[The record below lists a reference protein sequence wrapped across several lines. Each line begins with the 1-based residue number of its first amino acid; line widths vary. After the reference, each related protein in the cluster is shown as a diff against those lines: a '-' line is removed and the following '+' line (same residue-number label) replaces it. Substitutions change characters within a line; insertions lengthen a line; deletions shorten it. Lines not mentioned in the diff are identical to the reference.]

1 MDVVA
6 FENRNF
12 ETIDALIRKNDISCE
27 WQQMQ
32 GCHAF
37 FSKVEFEEAKKDII
51 ELQKRSPVLGS
62 SVRII
67 ENKEE
72 LTDLKIP
79 TALGAVV
86 QARAAKLSPYKLVS
100 SILEKLIRTSNLNL
114 QTSTPVLSLTPEIS
128 GASSWSVLTSR
139 GSVSASNVIFTTNGY
154 TGYLVSQ
161 LQSCIVPVR
170 GEMSALQAPNSLL
183 QQPLSYTYRFIG
195 GSGQTKEQND
205 YLVQRPVSTDGD
217 GGGELMFG
225 GGRFKALHEGVKVD
239 NDSTIDAP
247 VAEYL
252 RERLLHILD
261 IEESAKV
268 STESLNKEKELV
280 AKGEWTGIMG
290 FSRDGYPW
298 VGAVPDA
305 PGLWLS
311 AGYNGSGSLFTLSFR
326 TMFALLSLLIMLLG
340 MPNAAL
346 SSQHTA
352 SLILAAS
359 KGKDWRAVE
368 RSAVQNGV
376 IPSSYIITKE
386 RMEQVRGR
394 FLKL

>member
-1 MDVVA
+1 MFHFCYYWFPYHEALTIKIQNGGHCQPQLYDNPLDVVA
-6 FENRNF
+6 FEKRNF

-37 FSKVEFEEAKKDII
+37 FSQVEFEEAKKAIV
-51 ELQKRSPVLGS
+51 ELQKKNPELGS

-67 ENKEE
+67 EKKEK
-72 LTDLKIP
+72 LKDLKIP

-100 SILEKLIRTSNLNL
+100 WILEKLIKTSNFNF
-114 QTSTPVLSLTPEIS
+114 QTSTPVLSLTPEI
-128 GASSWSVLTSR
+128 GGCSSWSVLTSR
-139 GSVSASNVIFTTNGY
+139 GIVSAPNVIFTTNGY
-154 TGYLVSQ
+154 TGYLVPQ

-170 GEMSALQAPNSLL
+170 GEMSALRAPSSLL
-183 QQPLSYTYRFIG
+183 QQPLSYTYRLIG
-195 GSGQTKEQND
+195 GSGQAKEQND
-205 YLVQRPVSTDGD
+205 YLVQRPVSVDGD

-239 NDSTIDAP
+239 NDSTIDNP

-252 RERLLHILD
+252 RERLLHVLD
-261 IEESAKV
+261 IEESAKLCP
-268 STESLNKEKELV
+268 ESLNKEKELV

-290 FSRDGYPW
+290 FSLDGYPW

-311 AGYNGSGSLFTLSFR
+311 AGYNGSGNCFASSF
-326 TMFALLSLLIMLLG
+326 
-340 MPNAAL
+340 
-346 SSQHTA
+346 
-352 SLILAAS
+352 
-359 KGKDWRAVE
+359 E
-368 RSAVQNGV
+368 RCL
-376 IPSSYIITKE
+376 P
-386 RMEQVRGR
+386 
-394 FLKL
+394 FCHC